1 MLVGEGRRLKAI
13 TLFPSMPN
21 ISLFVFRQ
29 SQQFGLSFSALK
41 LRFSKIHQHSAKDV
55 TFKKFYKFITDQ
67 WIMCSVDKLLYNF
80 KADITSLYALWAQEA
95 YCLGYFIIKIFISF
109 AWRGRIFEN
118 RKFNALNLP
127 FNNVI
132 IAGKLKFCGME
143 DRTVV
148 AYGCRKKT

>member
-41 LRFSKIHQHSAKDV
+41 LRFSQIHQHFAKDV

-80 KADITSLYALWAQEA
+80 KADITSLYVGTKGILFGLLHYKDLYIYLLHDVAGFL
-95 YCLGYFIIKIFISF
+95 KIVNSMHSIYH
-109 AWRGRIFEN
+109 
-118 RKFNALNLP
+118 L
-127 FNNVI
+127 
-132 IAGKLKFCGME
+132 
-143 DRTVV
+143 T
-148 AYGCRKKT
+148 T